1 MLKLIKNEKQGF
13 ISYNMNL
20 IVYKIWLTR
29 KGYTLFIDETV
40 FYAQPYNEHQQA
52 WADTQNT

>member
-13 ISYNMNL
+13 ISYNMIL

-29 KGYTLFIDETV
+29 KGYILLIDETV
-40 FYAQPYNEHQQA
+40 FYA
-52 WADTQNT
+52 